1 MLTAFLG
8 TGQPAQLSPCPLCT
22 PACMPRSPL
31 RHRSLAHPLLSA
43 CHLPARLPHSAAAEA
58 AAAEAGK
65 NPDSKD
71 GSEEEA
77 KIPKTP
83 STLMRA
89 VSSVKESKVGKAV
102 AKNKFFKWLT
112 YSLTYDM

>member
-1 MLTAFLG
+1 MYAS
-8 TGQPAQLSPCPLCT
+8 QPVAAPQPPS
-22 PACMPRSPL
+22 
-31 RHRSLAHPLLSA
+31 SLAHPLLSA